1 MNKEEFLSRIEQHE
15 KEDYPYFS
23 ESIFNLYF
31 DLIWYKPDPCIY
43 DEALFNKVIYHP
55 KFNVEE
61 ITDFHIYIRNIIEI
75 IRRLNISDYDRAVIQ
90 TNIKNILSFL
100 MDNAK
105 INEQFKEAIIETLYD
120 CLAYRMFE
128 IADYFIYNY
137 NHKIDINSPTKYGF
151 PLIWEIIYL
160 YLSNIGVITYTDK
173 VFSYLGKLKYE
184 FSNLD
189 INNKGKK
196 NYDIFYYLFN
206 LKSGT
211 TFHSSITENILIDLI
226 KTLFTFSNF
235 NKKSSSDKTIEKQI
249 LKMISSYSLRSKY
262 RHFIYYLVTNMD
274 LDYSYRDKVEFRYN
288 EYFDVNIFEYL
299 TYLSFDPMG
308 ENKIYNEIIEY
319 ILKNYK
325 NKLSFSRLNYINFC
339 SIQKLD
345 KEIIERYT
353 KNYNLIKQSK
363 INSLNKI
370 LDSIDE
376 SYSLTEE
383 EEEELENV
391 TYYAD
396 YYGTSGA
403 RELSHKFKN
412 NDPEAIEIIA
422 SKMARFINSDDD
434 LIPIPSRS
442 GKATNTL
449 NLAIAISKITGSKV
463 YNILEGKPRES
474 IYFIKKR
481 GDSLSGIDFG
491 YKLTGKAP
499 NNPVLIDGVYDT
511 GTTLRNAL
519 KIIPDARIVVFAK
532 SIKNKLD

>member
-1 MNKEEFLSRIEQHE
+1 MNKEDLLSKIEQHE
-15 KEDYPYFS
+15 KEGYPYFS

-31 DLIWYKPDPCIY
+31 ELIGIKPDPYIY
-43 DEALFNKVIYHP
+43 DEVLFNKIIYHP

-75 IRRLNISDYDRAVIQ
+75 IRRLSISDYDKAVIQ
-90 TNIKNILSFL
+90 TNIKNILNFL

-105 INEQFKEAIIETLYD
+105 VTEQFKEDIIETLYD

-137 NHKIDINSPTKYGF
+137 NHKIDINTPTKYGF

-160 YLSNIGVITYTDK
+160 YLTNLSNISYKDK
-173 VFSYLGKLKYE
+173 VFSYLDKIKYE

-189 INNKGKK
+189 INNRGKK

-211 TFHSSITENILIDLI
+211 TFHYSITEDTLIDLL
-226 KTLFTFSNF
+226 KMLFNFPNF

-249 LKMISSYSLRSKY
+249 LNKISSFSLRSKY
-262 RHFIYYLVTNMD
+262 KNFIYFLVTNME
-274 LDYSYRDKVEFRYN
+274 LDYSYRQEIEFGYK

-299 TYLSFDPMG
+299 IYLSFDPMG
-308 ENKIYNEIIEY
+308 ENKIYNETIEY

-339 SIQKLD
+339 SKQRSD
-345 KEIIERYT
+345 NEIIERYT

-363 INSLNKI
+363 IDSLNKI

-376 SYSLTEE
+376 SYSLNEE

-391 TYYAD
+391 SYYAD
-396 YYGTSGA
+396 YYGTPGA
-403 RELSHKFKN
+403 RELAHKLKE
-412 NDPEAIEIIA
+412 NDPEAIYTIA
-422 SKMARFINSDDD
+422 TKMANYIDSDDSI
-434 LIPIPSRS
+434 IPIPSRS

-449 NLAIAISKITGSKV
+449 QLANIISEITGAKV
-463 YNILEGKPRES
+463 YDIIKGKSRES
-474 IYFIKKR
+474 IYDVKKR
-481 GDSLSGIDFG
+481 GDSVSTIDFG
-491 YKLTGKAP
+491 YRLTAKP
-499 NNPVLIDGVYDT
+499 PRNPVLIDGVYAT
-511 GTTLRNAL
+511 GTTLRSAL
-519 KIIPDARIVVFAK
+519 NLIPNARIVVFAK
-532 SIKNKLD
+532 SITQKL